1 MQNLSLENKIID
13 LGLSYLEKEDKIH
26 REGIENRIRFIERE
40 IKELIDNKPLFFKKK
55 WMQEIERLENIKMD
69 LFRKLEQYI

>member
-55 WMQEIERLENIKMD
+55 WVQEIERLENIKMD
-69 LFRKLEQYI
+69 LFCKLEQYI

>member
-26 REGIENRIRFIERE
+26 REGIENRIRFIEKE
-40 IKELIDNKPLFFKKK
+40 INELMNNKPLIFKNQWKKK
-55 WMQEIERLENIKMD
+55 LEKFEDIKMD
-69 LFRKLEQYI
+69 LYRELEQYI

>member
-40 IKELIDNKPLFFKKK
+40 IKKLK
-55 WMQEIERLENIKMD
+55 MEN
-69 LFRKLEQYI
+69 

>member
-40 IKELIDNKPLFFKKK
+40 IKELMDNKPLLFKKK
-55 WMQEIERLENIKMD
+55 WVQEIEKLENINMD

>member
-40 IKELIDNKPLFFKKK
+40 IKELMDNKPLLFKKK
-55 WMQEIERLENIKMD
+55 WVQEIERLENIKMD

>member
-26 REGIENRIRFIERE
+26 KEGIENRIRFIERE
-40 IKELIDNKPLFFKKK
+40 IKELMDNKPLLFKKK
-55 WMQEIERLENIKMD
+55 WVQEIERLENIKMD

>member
-1 MQNLSLENKIID
+1 MQKMSLENKIID

-26 REGIENRIRFIERE
+26 KEEIENRIKFIEKE
-40 IKELIDNKPLFFKKK
+40 IKELTDNEPLFFKKK
-55 WMQEIERLENIKMD
+55 WMQEKEKLEDIKMD

>member
-40 IKELIDNKPLFFKKK
+40 IKELMDNKPLLFKKK
-55 WMQEIERLENIKMD
+55 WVQEIEKLENIKMD